1 MHISVSC
8 RGCTEKSVVFH
19 FYVGL
24 HFSHR
29 VCTPLPL
36 SVLCAF
42 SLALVLQKELAF
54 CVGVTLAKEVIN
66 IEVTRR
72 VKSECVIR
80 ELDNNTLYMIT
91 YTGRT
96 RLHFSRHRSTDVLSP
111 HLSIVEHFS
120 SYNGTSP
127 SE

>member
-1 MHISVSC
+1 M
-8 RGCTEKSVVFH
+8 VFH

-54 CVGVTLAKEVIN
+54 CVGVILAKGVIN
-66 IEVTRR
+66 IEVTHR

-80 ELDNNTLYMIT
+80 ELDNNKLYMIT

-96 RLHFSRHRSTDVLSP
+96 RLHVLRHRSTDVLSP
-111 HLSIVEHFS
+111 HLSIS
-120 SYNGTSP
+120 SYNGIYLL
-127 SE
+127 